1 MAVSLPTARPGT
13 SAGYEADHGKG
24 AVTGMSAIRAEFPP
38 PPQVGRTFQGSA
50 RVRLG
55 DVGRDGHL
63 QLDALARFLQ
73 DVANDDSSDAGMP
86 REHAWLA
93 RRTVVDIVEPVRL
106 GEQLTLTTY
115 CSGIGS
121 RWAERRTSIRGMRG
135 GHLEAVAIWVCTD
148 PRTGRAV
155 AVPFQFGGIY
165 GQAAGG
171 RKVSAR
177 LTIGE
182 PARGREERGW
192 PVRATD
198 IDVLGHMNNA
208 AYWAAIED
216 EVVRRD
222 LSVARAVVEYR
233 LPIEPDDDVRLL
245 SAMDEGGNLTI
256 WLVTGAGVAA
266 AAMVEPRR

>member
-1 MAVSLPTARPGT
+1 MVVQPPA
-13 SAGYEADHGKG
+13 
-24 AVTGMSAIRAEFPP
+24 SAIRAEFPP
-38 PPQVGRTFQGSA
+38 PSKGGRTFQGSA
-50 RVRLG
+50 KVRLG
-55 DVGRDGHL
+55 DVGRSGRV

-86 REHAWLA
+86 REYAWLV
-93 RRTVVDIVEPVRL
+93 RRTVVDVHEPVRL

-115 CSGIGS
+115 CSGTGS
-121 RWAERRTSIRGMRG
+121 RWAERRTSIHGLRG
-135 GHLEAVAIWVCTD
+135 GHVEAVAIWVCTD

-155 AVPFQFGGIY
+155 SLPFQFGGIY
-165 GQAAGG
+165 GQAAGN

-177 LTIGE
+177 LTIQD
-182 PARGREERGW
+182 PPRKSDERSW

-222 LSVARAVVEYR
+222 MSVRRAVVEYR
-233 LPIEPDDDVRLL
+233 LPIEPDDDVHLM
-245 SAMDEGGNLTI
+245 STMGTGALTI

-266 AAMVEPRR
+266 AAMVEPS